1 VDPHAL
7 AVPRLIAMQR
17 ALAAGSLVFILA
29 ACGVPAPAPV
39 RPPHRPASRSDEVRP
54 TDTSSNLMW
63 RYQPTDVVES
73 FAADGGDFRVHFT
86 RAGVNAVPLV
96 DADDGGIPDFVE
108 AVSQVY
114 EAVGA
119 TYHAALGFR
128 HPLSDGALPDNGGDE
143 KFDVY
148 LLDFARSADGAF
160 RVDSCPSAEQCI
172 GYVVQENDFAG
183 YGYPSLTEATK
194 ILGSHEYFHA
204 IQAAYDNGQDAVISE
219 GTAVWATEHFAPET
233 DDFEAFIRGYLE
245 RPDRSLDSPP
255 PGPVPSFAYGSA
267 IFFEFL
273 SQKFGDAIIR
283 KLWEHLE
290 NGHGDPLEPQDQANP
305 TWLVQLDALLKRD
318 YQSSFADAFAEFC
331 TWNLY
336 LGSAADPTKAWA
348 NASTW
353 PQPATTE
360 VPAPV
365 AMRLL
370 RVYYASSQYFRVP
383 SDGRTSMTAAIVD
396 DPATADDDVAGLKLV
411 VASRKSGVNVELVTI
426 SDVQNPTASEVVNT
440 SGGADLLVAII
451 NTARAG
457 NGSILS
463 KRPGLCAGTWDEVQA
478 CRITVNPALDAGVD
492 AGTVDAGVMTDA
504 GVATDVGMPLSDGG
518 MYPTPAPQGCG
529 CGMTGP
535 VPTLLAL
542 ALVTLHGRRRRPS

>member
-1 VDPHAL
+1 
-7 AVPRLIAMQR
+7 MQR
-17 ALAAGSLVFILA
+17 ALVAGSIVVVLS
-29 ACGVPAPAPV
+29 ACGDPSSTPI
-39 RPPHRPASRSDEVRP
+39 RPPHPPASRSDELRP

-63 RYQPTDVVES
+63 RYLATDTVES

-86 RAGVNAVPLV
+86 RAGVNAVPPADV
-96 DADDGGIPDFVE
+96 DDGGVPDFVE

-114 EAVGA
+114 ESVGA

-128 HPLSDGALPDNGGDE
+128 HPLSDGTIPDNGGDE

-160 RVDSCPSAEQCI
+160 RIDSCPSAEQCI

-194 ILGSHEYFHA
+194 ILGSHEYFHG
-204 IQAAYDNGQDAVISE
+204 IQAAYDNGQDVVISE
-219 GTAVWATEHFAPET
+219 GTAAWGTEHYAPET
-233 DDFEAFIRGYLE
+233 GDFEAFIHGYLD

-273 SQKFGDAIIR
+273 SEKFGDAIIR
-283 KLWEHLE
+283 QLWEHLE
-290 NGHGDPLEPQDQANP
+290 NGQGDPLEPQDQANP

-336 LGSAADPTKAWA
+336 LGTAADPTKAWA
-348 NASTW
+348 NAATW
-353 PQPATTE
+353 PQPAITD
-360 VPAPV
+360 VPVPTYKP
-365 AMRLL
+365 LL
-370 RVYYASSQYFRVP
+370 RVYYASSQYFRVA
-383 SDGRTSMTAAIVD
+383 SNGRPSMTAAIVD
-396 DPATADDDVAGLKLV
+396 DLATTDDDVEGLKLV
-411 VASRKSGVNVELVTI
+411 VASRKAGANVGLVRIT
-426 SDVQNPTASEVVNT
+426 DVQSPTAMEVVDT

-457 NGSILS
+457 NGAVLS
-463 KRPGLCAGTWDEVQA
+463 KRPTLCAGTWDEVQA
-478 CRITVNPALDAGVD
+478 CRAFYNPALDAGVD
-492 AGTVDAGVMTDA
+492 AGTEDAGVMTDA
-504 GVATDVGMPLSDGG
+504 GVTTDAGLPQADGG
-518 MYPTPAPQGCG
+518 TDPTPTPQGCG
-529 CGMTGP
+529 CGMTGAAP
-535 VPTLLAL
+535 GLLAL
-542 ALVTLHGRRRRPS
+542 ALVALRGRRRRPT